1 MIKQKNRANLLKLL
15 SRRIFSQKI
24 KRLNV
29 HSQSSECLNAPA
41 NRGREKI
48 NSVHGLRGRLRAR
61 LIYFQC
67 HSLLVSAHCWQRSFI
82 RLPSVGSAG
91 RAPNKDF
98 IVNPGCRGVGGGGG
112 NLAEAV
118 VGRSRRTR
126 VFVSGPLWC
135 HSFTV

>member
-48 NSVHGLRGRLRAR
+48 NSIHGLRG
-61 LIYFQC
+61 
-67 HSLLVSAHCWQRSFI
+67 
-82 RLPSVGSAG
+82 
-91 RAPNKDF
+91 
-98 IVNPGCRGVGGGGG
+98 
-112 NLAEAV
+112 
-118 VGRSRRTR
+118 
-126 VFVSGPLWC
+126 
-135 HSFTV
+135 